1 MDRRQ
6 FLSAGSA
13 TALGLPLLSGCTTT
27 APVTALVTQPPAATG
42 LGDTALNTLFDRIF
56 DERMNA
62 SPGFATALGLD
73 KDAKAALRSTFDPK
87 PYPQAR
93 AEDVA
98 RNSAA
103 LSAVRAVP
111 PASLSPSSASKWS
124 LRILSARETWAISS
138 PRRRRAARRS
148 WPTVSSGLSLSPEI
162 SRK

>member
-73 KDAKAALRSTFDPK
+73 ALGVSMRSRSAENSPVDRSTGSALMPLPPK
-87 PYPQAR
+87 SIPMG
-93 AEDVA
+93 
-98 RNSAA
+98 SA
-103 LSAVRAVP
+103 
-111 PASLSPSSASKWS
+111 
-124 LRILSARETWAISS
+124 I
-138 PRRRRAARRS
+138 
-148 WPTVSSGLSLSPEI
+148 PTI
-162 SRK
+162 